1 MSKVK
6 KKVKARIAKVKA
18 DQHDPD
24 GSKRKAAMQAAPGAV
39 LAAILIRHS

>member
-24 GSKRKAAMQAAPGAV
+24 GSKRKAAMEKAPGVV
-39 LAAILIRHS
+39 LAAMLVRNS